1 MIPDE
6 QDRTARQQRDQAISR
21 AADRLTHLALGQ
33 FHLLPGQMREVVDK
47 TAHQAGNP
55 SRPAYFIV
63 WNRAKGPVASP
74 SAQSS

>member
-33 FHLLPGQMREVVDK
+33 FHLLLGQMREVVD
-47 TAHQAGNP
+47 
-55 SRPAYFIV
+55 
-63 WNRAKGPVASP
+63 
-74 SAQSS
+74 